1 MAVCDEC
8 GCFDDNHAENIDYPE
23 GLTEEQ
29 EEKWLEEQKD
39 YEPDRYYYWHG
50 DIQEDYQMPAG
61 YDCLCEDCFG
71 DFLNKGEIIEKYLD
85 HFIDGFLVYTDKQ
98 PQKLNPK
105 WNDDMGWFIPYV
117 EESNGN

>member
-85 HFIDGFLVYTDKQ
+85 HFIGGFLVYTDKQ
-98 PQKLNPK
+98 PQVLNPK

-117 EESNGN
+117 EESNGT

>member
-85 HFIDGFLVYTDKQ
+85 HFIGGFLVYTDKQ